1 MTRLLLARHGQ
12 SEWNAEGRW
21 QGHADPGLSDLG
33 RRQARAAADAIGM
46 VDAIV
51 ASDLQ
56 RALETAEIIAEV
68 LGVGPVEIEPLFKER
83 DVGEWSGLTR
93 VEIEERW
100 PGWIDDPAQ
109 RRPDGWESDE
119 QLLDRALQAIAG
131 MAVRYPGAD
140 VLVVTHGGLISALE
154 RLHFGLERQPTANLA
169 ARWVE
174 VDGERLR
181 PGDRL
186 VLVDPHDAAVT
197 VPQQQ

>member
-12 SEWNAEGRW
+12 SEWNAAGRW
-21 QGHADPGLSDLG
+21 QGHADPGLSELG
-33 RRQARAAADAIGM
+33 RRQARAAAEVIGM
-46 VDAIV
+46 VDAVV
-51 ASDLQ
+51 ASDLE
-56 RALETAEIIAEV
+56 RARQTAEIIAEA

-100 PGWIDDPAQ
+100 PGWIDDPAR
-109 RRPDGWESDE
+109 RRPNGWESDE
-119 QLLDRALQAIAG
+119 HVLERALLA
-131 MAVRYPGAD
+131 MASVATRYPGAD

-154 RLHFGLERQPTANLA
+154 RLHLGLERQPTANLA

-174 VDGERLR
+174 VDGERIVA
-181 PGDRL
+181 GDRL
-186 VLVDPHDAAVT
+186 ILVDAHDAAVT